1 MIDALL
7 LSIEIGIDPVIF
19 DKWGIEVTWHGLFTA
34 LGVIIGVTVA
44 TAFARRAGYQE
55 DTIYNVALCLVIGG
69 IIGARALYVI
79 ENFSDFKDDPIDII
93 RVNTGGI
100 SIYGALIGGTIGA
113 WLYAYIRKVPN
124 IPRGADIAVLGGIL
138 GMAVGRI
145 GDVINGEHFASD
157 TDLPWGVVYTHA
169 NSPSVLAERAGVI
182 TQPQHPAVAYEL
194 IGDLVI
200 FGILLLIY
208 LRVNRAGVTFFAFVF
223 LYGLLRT
230 LVSFLRLDDIVF
242 AGLRTA
248 QLIGIASM
256 VIGLGGIVYLLRT
269 PPREGVGRA
278 EQRRRRR
285 EEETPSPE
293 KEPATAQEEEPAT

>member
-7 LSIEIGIDPVIF
+7 LSIDIGIDPVIF

-79 ENFSDFKDDPIDII
+79 ENFSDFKDEPIDII

-100 SIYGALIGGTIGA
+100 SIYGALIGGAIGA
-113 WLYAYIRKVPN
+113 WLYCYIRKVPN

-169 NSPSVLAERAGVI
+169 NSPSVLAERAGLI

-230 LVSFLRLDDIVF
+230 FVSFLRLDDIVF
-242 AGLRTA
+242 LGLRTA

-256 VIGLGGIVYLLRT
+256 AIGLGGIIYLLRT

-285 EEETPSPE
+285 EEETPVPE
-293 KEPATAQEEEPAT
+293 KEPATAPEEEPAT

>member
-7 LSIEIGIDPVIF
+7 LSIEIGIDPVIL

-34 LGVIIGVTVA
+34 LGVIIGVAVA

-69 IIGARALYVI
+69 IVGARLLYVI
-79 ENFSDFKDDPIDII
+79 ENFSDFDDDPVDII

-113 WLYAYIRKVPN
+113 ALYAILSKVPN
-124 IPRGADIAVLGGIL
+124 IARGADIAVMGGIL

-157 TDLPWGVVYTHA
+157 STLPWAVRYTDPA
-169 NSPSVLAERAGVI
+169 SPSFLREQQGLLV
-182 TQPQHPAVAYEL
+182 QPQHPAVAYEM

-200 FGILLLIY
+200 FGILLLIF
-208 LRVNRAGVTFFAFVF
+208 LRAKRAGLTFFAFVF

-242 AGLRTA
+242 LGLRTA

-256 VIGLGGIVYLLRT
+256 VIGLCGIVYLLRR
-269 PPREGVGRA
+269 PAQEGTSRA
-278 EQRRRRR
+278 DRRRLLR
-285 EEETPSPE
+285 EEAPQPTP
-293 KEPATAQEEEPAT
+293 EEEPAT

>member
-7 LSIEIGIDPVIF
+7 LSIDIGIDPVIF

-157 TDLPWGVVYTHA
+157 TGLPWGVVYTHA
-169 NSPSVLAERAGVI
+169 NSPSVLAERAGLI

-230 LVSFLRLDDIVF
+230 FVSFLRLDDIVF
-242 AGLRTA
+242 LGLRTA

-256 VIGLGGIVYLLRT
+256 VIGLGGIIYLLRT

-285 EEETPSPE
+285 EEETPAPD
-293 KEPATAQEEEPAT
+293 KEPATAPEEEPAT

>member
-79 ENFSDFKDDPIDII
+79 ENLSDFKDDPIDII

-124 IPRGADIAVLGGIL
+124 IPRGADIAVLGAIL

-169 NSPSVLAERAGVI
+169 NSPSVLAERAGLI

-223 LYGLLRT
+223 LYGLMRT

-242 AGLRTA
+242 LGLRTA

-278 EQRRRRR
+278 EQRRLRR
-285 EEETPSPE
+285 EEQAPAPE
-293 KEPATAQEEEPAT
+293 EEAPAPEEEPAT